1 MAYCEHYCDQR
12 LPFEFQWVRRP
23 NSSFGWTQHV
33 HLRFESKHW
42 QLESPKE
49 KVSRF
54 YRPRA
59 ENQASYYCWQQPTG
73 KRLTA
78 AYYAQHYGRKLIEP

>member
-1 MAYCEHYCDQR
+1 
-12 LPFEFQWVRRP
+12 
-23 NSSFGWTQHV
+23 V
-33 HLRFESKHW
+33 HLRFESKRW

-54 YRPRA
+54 YRPQA
-59 ENQASYYCWQQPTG
+59 ENQAMGYCWQQPTG

-78 AYYAQHYGRKLIEP
+78 VYYAQHFGQKPIEPKVVQPPSSYFDYFLPVPDPP